1 MTYPH
6 ESVAAKL
13 KDLGLAEQL
22 AADFVAV
29 EEILRSVV
37 LSDCSTVEGVGL
49 DLLVAGGKRLRPML
63 VVLAARA
70 CGQDELDVRFYQ
82 AAAATELIHMA
93 TLIHD
98 DVVDEA
104 ATRRGRPTA
113 FSRFGRSAAVLSG
126 DVLLAK
132 AMELLAKAGSIE
144 VIRVISRAVV
154 AMAEGEVREVETR
167 GNFDLTLSAHF
178 DILRL
183 KTAEFMAACC
193 EAGGILSN
201 GSPAQRGALATYG
214 LHVGLAFQIVDDI
227 LDYAGDPDVTGK
239 PRGTDLVEGCATLPF
254 ILMRE
259 RAGLQQRDQMVALF
273 GNPSG
278 DAEAIADLAAQMRS
292 MGVLDEAE
300 GAARDHVAQAL
311 TAVRSLPENEARSF
325 MEEVTELVLARKS

>member
-1 MTYPH
+1 MTHPH
-6 ESVAAKL
+6 EAVAAKL
-13 KDLGLAEQL
+13 NDSGLAEQL
-22 AADFVAV
+22 AGDFTSV
-29 EEILRSVV
+29 EDILRSAV
-37 LSDCSTVEGVGL
+37 LSDCATVERVGS
-49 DLLVAGGKRLRPML
+49 DLVLAGGKRLRPML

-70 CGQDELDVRFYQ
+70 CGRHELDMRVYQ

-113 FSRFGRSAAVLSG
+113 FSLFGRSAAVLSG
-126 DVLLAK
+126 DVLLAR
-132 AMELLAKAGSIE
+132 AMELLAEAGDIE

-167 GNFDLTLSAHF
+167 GNFELTQSAHF
-178 DILRL
+178 EILRL

-193 EAGGILSN
+193 DAGGILSDA
-201 GSPAQRGALATYG
+201 SPTQRRALAAYG

-227 LDYAGDPDVTGK
+227 LDYAGDPGITGK
-239 PRGTDLVEGCATLPF
+239 PRGTDLIEGCATLPL

-259 RAGLQQRDQMVALF
+259 RAGLNHRDQMVALF

-278 DAEAIADLAAQMRS
+278 DAEAIADLAKQMRS

-300 GAARDHVAQAL
+300 RAARDHISQAL
-311 TAVRSLPENEARSF
+311 AAVRSLPENEARSF
-325 MEEVTELVLARKS
+325 LEEVTELVLARKS

>member
-6 ESVAAKL
+6 EAVAAKL
-13 KDLGLAEQL
+13 KDSGLAEQL
-22 AADFVAV
+22 AADFIAV
-29 EEILRSVV
+29 EEILRNVV
-37 LSDCSTVEGVGL
+37 LSDCSTVERVAS
-49 DLLVAGGKRLRPML
+49 DLVMAGGKRLRPML

-70 CGQDELDVRFYQ
+70 CGREELDVRVYQ
-82 AAAATELIHMA
+82 AAAAAELIHMA

-104 ATRRGRPTA
+104 ATRRGLPTA
-113 FSRFGRSAAVLSG
+113 FSLFGRSAAVLSG

-132 AMELLAKAGSIE
+132 AMQLLAQAGSIE

-167 GNFDLTLSAHF
+167 GNFDLTRSEHF

-193 EAGGILSN
+193 EAGGILSDAN
-201 GSPAQRGALATYG
+201 LAQRQALARYG

-239 PRGTDLVEGCATLPF
+239 PRCTDLVEGCATLPF

-259 RAGLQQRDQMVALF
+259 RASQHHRDQMATLF

-278 DAEAIADLAAQMRS
+278 DAKAIANLAKQMRS
-292 MGVLDEAE
+292 QGVLDEAE
-300 GAARDHVAQAL
+300 RAARDHIAQAVA
-311 TAVRSLPENEARSF
+311 AVRSLPESDARGF
-325 MEEVTELVLARKS
+325 LEEVTELVLARKS